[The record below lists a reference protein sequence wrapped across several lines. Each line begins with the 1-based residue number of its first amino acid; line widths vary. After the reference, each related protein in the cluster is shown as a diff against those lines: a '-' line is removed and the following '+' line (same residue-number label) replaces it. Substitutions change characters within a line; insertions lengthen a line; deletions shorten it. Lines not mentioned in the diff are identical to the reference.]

1 MTEATA
7 YRLKQIM
14 TQEHLSL
21 TQAAKQIGISAS
33 SMRKV
38 LKDTTMSR
46 PITFKINRFIEE
58 HPVQQAKNSFTIFDS
73 AEEEAKSA
81 APKKTRSAAKQSQ
94 TPSPESKTEAQSHP
108 QAKQAVKQGTQKD
121 SQKQP
126 QRPAKQSQN
135 AKNQA
140 AKNDAQGEKP
150 RRRGRRQQT
159 DNAQAQ
165 PGKQTQ
171 TKQAQGQGEKP
182 TQQRRAM
189 TTKAQTQPQTTAK
202 ATQESAG
209 EQKSR
214 PSRRARKAEAPVEEQ
229 QTARTSA
236 KTAQGRASR
245 RQKNRAD
252 QPRPQSEAAAPQSAA
267 VESAPNTLTAPSA
280 STPSAKPVVAATK
293 AEAPRE
299 TAHPDSRPTR
309 QDHTI
314 LIYMDESFGGGSD
327 YQRNMSIGATV
338 VDPDDEEALKPF
350 MQTLYPFGWQPGDE
364 VKARGKAREQLEAML
379 QHANTDRAAT
389 YAVYSPLSDTGN
401 FSLSFGILY
410 PYVAALIR
418 ILGALP
424 TLPTKV
430 RVAMDQRSEI
440 TDEQLA
446 MAARML
452 HAYVK
457 AQTGNDVIF
466 MFRTTDSKQTIG
478 VQYSDFV
485 SHAAMIFG
493 PDQIKNAGIH
503 KLPAIGTQLG
513 DQLQLFAMVGLQ
525 KYLLDDGP
533 VQDEAPQPFKNP
545 LLNAADRMT
554 HLAEKATDMPDV
566 PEDTFAQ
573 AKLVVNQLL
582 QIAPGSVAGAINKMP
597 FQSWYDILARTAAIL
612 HYTDESLPPF
622 RIDPDAM
629 QIATDALNNIQAL
642 LAGAR

>member
-38 LKDTTMSR
+38 LKDTPMSR

-81 APKKTRSAAKQSQ
+81 APKKTVSAAKQAPQTEQKAEAKPQNRNEPKQNPNQGAKPKQEPKAETQASSQ
-94 TPSPESKTEAQSHP
+94 
-108 QAKQAVKQGTQKD
+108 
-121 SQKQP
+121 
-126 QRPAKQSQN
+126 
-135 AKNQA
+135 
-140 AKNDAQGEKP
+140 P
-150 RRRGRRQQT
+150 RRRGRRQQAEKEPVQAVKA
-159 DNAQAQ
+159 NQPKRGQEQPKAKAQQHQAK
-165 PGKQTQ
+165 PAAG
-171 TKQAQGQGEKP
+171 KQAQNNAQKNQQPDEK
-182 TQQRRAM
+182 
-189 TTKAQTQPQTTAK
+189 KN
-202 ATQESAG
+202 
-209 EQKSR
+209 R
-214 PSRRARKAEAPVEEQ
+214 PSRRSRKAEQAEGE
-229 QTARTSA
+229 AHRTSA
-236 KTAQGRASR
+236 QTAQGRATQ
-245 RQKNRAD
+245 RQKTRVE
-252 QPRPQSEAAAPQSAA
+252 QPRQQSTVAAQKQETAATASHVAP
-267 VESAPNTLTAPSA
+267 TTAPST
-280 STPSAKPVVAATK
+280 STANSAPATK
-293 AEAPRE
+293 PTTAPTKSADTQATE
-299 TAHPDSRPTR
+299 HTDNRPAR
-309 QDHTI
+309 QDNTI

-338 VDPDDEEALKPF
+338 VDPDDEQALQPF

-364 VKARGKAREQLEAML
+364 VKARGKAREQLESML
-379 QHANTDRAAT
+379 RHANTDRAAT

-418 ILGALP
+418 ILAALP
-424 TLPTKV
+424 TKPTKV

-440 TDEQLA
+440 TDDQLA

-457 AQTGNDVIF
+457 AQTGRDVIF

-493 PDQIKNAGIH
+493 PDQIKSTGIH

-525 KYLLDDGP
+525 KYLLDDGAT
-533 VQDEAPQPFKNP
+533 QDEAPQPFKNP

-554 HLAEKATDMPDV
+554 HLAEKAADIPDV

-582 QIAPGSVAGAINKMP
+582 QIAPSSVAGAINKMP
-597 FQSWYDILARTAAIL
+597 FQNWYDILARTAALL

>member
-38 LKDTTMSR
+38 LKDTPMSR
-46 PITFKINRFIEE
+46 PITFKINRFIDE
-58 HPVQQAKNSFTIFDS
+58 HPVQQSKNSFTIFDS
-73 AEEEAKSA
+73 AEEEAQSA
-81 APKKTRSAAKQSQ
+81 APKATQPAATPKPEPKAPQKTDQQATRKPDQKAPQQAAQQPVAKPAKPNSKPAAQQ
-94 TPSPESKTEAQSHP
+94 PAADESKPT
-108 QAKQAVKQGTQKD
+108 KQ
-121 SQKQP
+121 
-126 QRPAKQSQN
+126 
-135 AKNQA
+135 
-140 AKNDAQGEKP
+140 P
-150 RRRGRRQQT
+150 RRRGRRQPDKSQPGT
-159 DNAQAQ
+159 QQNKQSQQNQQKRNSQPAQSHEQPKAQ
-165 PGKQTQ
+165 PQQPAKPAEQAEAKQQ
-171 TKQAQGQGEKP
+171 
-182 TQQRRAM
+182 
-189 TTKAQTQPQTTAK
+189 
-202 ATQESAG
+202 
-209 EQKSR
+209 
-214 PSRRARKAEAPVEEQ
+214 SRRNRRAEAPQKDAQASNRRRPNRSAEQ
-229 QTARTSA
+229 HQDKAR
-236 KTAQGRASR
+236 KPAQ
-245 RQKNRAD
+245 
-252 QPRPQSEAAAPQSAA
+252 AAASEPQAKQAAPSSAA
-267 VESAPNTLTAPSA
+267 VQPALASSNAAEAISVPAAKAPSTAPA
-280 STPSAKPVVAATK
+280 STAPQATDH
-293 AEAPRE
+293 
-299 TAHPDSRPTR
+299 TDSHPAR
-309 QDHTI
+309 QDQTI

-338 VDPDDEEALKPF
+338 VDPDDEQALIPF

-379 QHANTDRAAT
+379 RHANTDRVLT

-418 ILGALP
+418 ILNALP
-424 TLPTKV
+424 SAPTKV

-457 AQTGNDVIF
+457 AQTGRDVIF

-493 PDQIKNAGIH
+493 PDQIASTGIH

-525 KYLLDDGP
+525 KYLLNDGP
-533 VQDEAPQPFKNP
+533 SQDDAPEPFKNP

-554 HLAEKATDMPDV
+554 HLAEKAADMQDA
-566 PEDTFAQ
+566 PEETFAQ
-573 AKLVVNQLL
+573 GKLVVNQLL
-582 QIAPGSVAGAINKMP
+582 QIAPSSVSGAINKMP
-597 FQSWYDILARTAAIL
+597 FQNWYDILARTAAIL

-629 QIATDALNNIQAL
+629 QIATDALNTIQAL

>member
-33 SMRKV
+33 SMRKA
-38 LKDTTMSR
+38 LKDTPMSR
-46 PITFKINRFIEE
+46 PITFKINRFIDE
-58 HPVQQAKNSFTIFDS
+58 HPVQQSRNSFTIFDS
-73 AEEEAKSA
+73 AEAEAKTTSPKPA
-81 APKKTRSAAKQSQ
+81 NKPAKRAKATDQKTAPVK
-94 TPSPESKTEAQSHP
+94 
-108 QAKQAVKQGTQKD
+108 QAKQTVKA
-121 SQKQP
+121 
-126 QRPAKQSQN
+126 PAKRDAGKAKQNQPEPNSEASQ
-135 AKNQA
+135 
-140 AKNDAQGEKP
+140 P
-150 RRRGRRQQT
+150 RRRGRRQPDHSETSSAPKQSRRT
-159 DNAQAQ
+159 AKPSRQQATGNSQAQ
-165 PGKQTQ
+165 PASQPAEAKQ
-171 TKQAQGQGEKP
+171 
-182 TQQRRAM
+182 QQS
-189 TTKAQTQPQTTAK
+189 Q
-202 ATQESAG
+202 
-209 EQKSR
+209 SR
-214 PSRRARKAEAPVEEQ
+214 SRRSHTAESESQPTRRRRTGRSAAAQHQTPAHQQDSQAAEPEPAQ
-229 QTARTSA
+229 RSQTASAATPASASSLTNQPTAPTTVPTSA
-236 KTAQGRASR
+236 AAERA
-245 RQKNRAD
+245 
-252 QPRPQSEAAAPQSAA
+252 
-267 VESAPNTLTAPSA
+267 ESHPN
-280 STPSAKPVVAATK
+280 
-293 AEAPRE
+293 
-299 TAHPDSRPTR
+299 R
-309 QDHTI
+309 QDLTI

-338 VDPDDEEALKPF
+338 VDPDDDQALIPF
-350 MQTLYPFGWQPGDE
+350 METLYPFGWQPGDE
-364 VKARGKAREQLEAML
+364 VKARGKAREQLESML
-379 QHANTDRAAT
+379 RHANTDRVTT

-418 ILGALP
+418 ILDALP
-424 TLPTKV
+424 TKPTKV

-457 AQTGNDVIF
+457 AQTGRDVIF

-493 PDQIKNAGIH
+493 PDQIASTGIN
-503 KLPAIGTQLG
+503 KLPAIGTEVG
-513 DQLQLFAMVGLQ
+513 DQLQLYAMVGLQ
-525 KYLLDDGP
+525 KYLLDDSP
-533 VQDEAPQPFKNP
+533 AQSEAPQPFKNP

-554 HLAEKATDMPDV
+554 HLAEKAADLPDT
-566 PEDTFAQ
+566 PEETFTQ

-582 QIAPGSVAGAINKMP
+582 QIAPSAVSGAINKMP